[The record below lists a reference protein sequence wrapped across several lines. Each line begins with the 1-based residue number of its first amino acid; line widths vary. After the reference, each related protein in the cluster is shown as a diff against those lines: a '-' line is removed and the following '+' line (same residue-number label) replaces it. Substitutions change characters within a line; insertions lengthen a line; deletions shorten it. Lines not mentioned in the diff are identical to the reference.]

1 MLSIAVIYSIFLLYY
16 NMVYEI
22 FNKVYLISLIKNK
35 IFLICGEL

>member
-1 MLSIAVIYSIFLLYY
+1 MLYIVYFYY
-16 NMVYEI
+16 INMIYEI